1 MDTAHGKVYLI
12 GAGPGDPGLITVKAA
27 ECIKNADVV
36 VYDYLASPALLAY
49 ADQNAEIIYVGKKGG
64 DHTLT
69 QDKINELLAQKAKQ
83 GHVVA
88 RLKGGDPFIFG
99 RGGEEAETLIQ
110 QKIPFEV
117 VPGVT
122 SAVAAPAYAGIPLTH
137 RDYTSS
143 VSLITGHEDPLKAES
158 SIQWD
163 CLAKSGSTLV
173 FLMGVKNLPNIVTQL
188 IKNGKAPR
196 TPVALVRWGTTTLQ
210 ETVSGTLENIVD
222 KVKEARLKPP
232 AVIVVGEVVA
242 LREKM
247 QWFENRPLFGKK
259 IVVTRA
265 RVQASGLVDKLR
277 RLGAHCIEVPTIEVV
292 PPEDNTALEKA
303 INHLER
309 YDWIIFTSVNGVKH
323 FFNSLFSQGLDV
335 RALGHHQ
342 FACIGPV
349 TRDELQKFGIISDV
363 LPETYRAESIVAAF
377 KNSEIKGKQILL
389 PRAMEARTILPE
401 ELEKMGAH
409 VHEVAAYE
417 TRQVTDA
424 RDDLLNHLHDQE
436 IDMVTFTSSSTVK
449 NFMALIPQQNQA
461 SLLSK
466 ITHACIGPI
475 TEDTAISLGITPQ
488 IVADTYTIDGLVEAI
503 VAYYANEKEVSS

>member
-1 MDTAHGKVYLI
+1 MDKTNGKIYLI

-27 ECIKNADVV
+27 ECIKAADVV
-36 VYDYLASPALLAY
+36 IYDYLAAPALLSY
-49 ADQNAEIIYVGKKGG
+49 ARQDAEIIYVGKKGG

-69 QDKINELLAQKAKQ
+69 QDKISELLAQKAEQ

-99 RGGEEAETLIQ
+99 RGGEEAEVLI
-110 QKIPFEV
+110 KRNIDFEV

-143 VSLITGHEDPLKAES
+143 VSLITGHEDPLKETS

-163 CLAKSGSTLV
+163 CFAKSGSTLV

-188 IKNGKAPR
+188 TANGKAPQ

-210 ETVSGTLENIVD
+210 ETISGTLENIVE
-222 KVKEARLKPP
+222 KVQEAKLKPP
-232 AVIVVGEVVA
+232 AIIVVGEVVS
-242 LREKM
+242 LRENMK
-247 QWFENRPLFGKK
+247 WFENKPLFGKK

-277 RLGAHCIEVPTIEVV
+277 QLGAHCVEIPTIKVV
-292 PPEDNTALEKA
+292 APEDNTPLVDAVNSLDQYE
-303 INHLER
+303 
-309 YDWIIFTSVNGVKH
+309 WIIFTSVNGVKY
-323 FFNSLFSQGLDV
+323 FFKTLFAQGLDV
-335 RALGHHQ
+335 RALGNHQ

-349 TRDELQKFGIISDV
+349 TRDELEKFGIISDV
-363 LPETYRAESIVAAF
+363 LPETYRAESVVDAF
-377 KNSEIKGKQILL
+377 KGRGISGKKILL

-401 ELEKMGAH
+401 ELRNMGAH
-409 VHEVAAYE
+409 VHEVTAYE
-417 TRQVTDA
+417 TQQVSTAKDELMA
-424 RDDLLNHLHDQE
+424 LLKEGE

-449 NFMALIPQQNQA
+449 NFMALIPEEDRA
-461 SLLSK
+461 SLLSEV
-466 ITHACIGPI
+466 IHTCIGPI

-488 IVADTYTIDGLVEAI
+488 IVADTYTIDGLVDVI
-503 VAYYANEKEVSS
+503 LAYYTRKES

>member
-1 MDTAHGKVYLI
+1 MDKTNGKIYLI

-27 ECIKNADVV
+27 ECIKAADVV
-36 VYDYLASPALLAY
+36 VYDYLAAPALLSY
-49 ADQNAEIIYVGKKGG
+49 AREDAEIIYVGKKGG

-69 QDKINELLAQKAKQ
+69 QDKINELLAQKAEQ

-99 RGGEEAETLIQ
+99 RGGEEAEVLI
-110 QKIPFEV
+110 KRNIDFEV

-143 VSLITGHEDPLKAES
+143 VSLITGHEDPRKETS

-163 CLAKSGSTLV
+163 CFAKSGSTLV

-188 IKNGKAPR
+188 TANGKSPQ

-210 ETVSGTLENIVD
+210 ETVSGTLENIVE
-222 KVKEARLKPP
+222 KVQEAKLKPP
-232 AVIVVGEVVA
+232 AIIVVGEVVS
-242 LREKM
+242 LRENMK
-247 QWFENRPLFGKK
+247 WFENKPLFGKK

-277 RLGAHCIEVPTIEVV
+277 QLGAHCVEIPTIKVV
-292 PPEDNTALEKA
+292 APEDNTPLVDAVKSLDQYE
-303 INHLER
+303 
-309 YDWIIFTSVNGVKH
+309 WIIFTSVNGVKY
-323 FFNSLFSQGLDV
+323 FFKTLFAQGLDV
-335 RALGHHQ
+335 RALGNHQ

-349 TRDELQKFGIISDV
+349 TRDELEKFGIISDV
-363 LPETYRAESIVAAF
+363 LPETYRAESVVDAF
-377 KNSEIKGKQILL
+377 KDHGISDKRILL

-401 ELEKMGAH
+401 ELRNMGAH
-409 VHEVAAYE
+409 VHEVTAYE
-417 TRQVTDA
+417 TRQVSNAKDELMA
-424 RDDLLNHLHDQE
+424 LLKDGK

-449 NFMALIPQQNQA
+449 NFMALIPEEDRA
-461 SLLSK
+461 SLLSEV
-466 ITHACIGPI
+466 IHACIGPI
-475 TEDTAISLGITPQ
+475 TEDTAISLGLAPQ
-488 IVADTYTIDGLVEAI
+488 IVADTYTIDGLVDVI
-503 VAYYANEKEVSS
+503 VAYYTRKES

>member
-1 MDTAHGKVYLI
+1 MDKTNGKIYLI

-27 ECIKNADVV
+27 ECIKTADVV
-36 VYDYLASPALLAY
+36 VYDYLAAPALLSY
-49 ADQNAEIIYVGKKGG
+49 AREDAEIIYVGKKGG

-69 QDKINELLAQKAKQ
+69 QDKINELLAQKGEE

-99 RGGEEAETLIQ
+99 RGGEEAEFLIQ
-110 QKIPFEV
+110 RNIDFEV

-143 VSLITGHEDPLKAES
+143 VSLITGHEDPLKETS

-163 CLAKSGSTLV
+163 CFAKSGSTLV

-188 IKNGKAPR
+188 TANGKSPQ
-196 TPVALVRWGTTTLQ
+196 TPVALVRWGTTTQQ
-210 ETVSGTLENIVD
+210 ETVSGTLENIVE

-232 AVIVVGEVVA
+232 AIIVVGEVVS
-242 LREKM
+242 LRENMK
-247 QWFENRPLFGKK
+247 WFENKPLFGKK

-277 RLGAHCIEVPTIEVV
+277 QLGAHCVEIPTIKVV
-292 PPEDNTALEKA
+292 APEDNTPLVDAVKSLDQYE
-303 INHLER
+303 
-309 YDWIIFTSVNGVKH
+309 WIIFTSVNGVKY
-323 FFNSLFSQGLDV
+323 FFKTLFAQGLDV
-335 RALGHHQ
+335 RALGNHQ

-349 TRDELQKFGIISDV
+349 TRDELEKFGIISDV
-363 LPETYRAESIVAAF
+363 LPKTYRAESVVDAF
-377 KNSEIKGKQILL
+377 KDRGISDKKILL

-401 ELEKMGAH
+401 ELRNMGAH
-409 VHEVAAYE
+409 VHEVTAYE
-417 TRQVTDA
+417 TQQVSNA
-424 RDDLLNHLHDQE
+424 KNELMALLKDGE

-449 NFMALIPQQNQA
+449 NFMALIPEQDRA
-461 SLLSK
+461 PLLSK
-466 ITHACIGPI
+466 VIHACIGPI
-475 TEDTAISLGITPQ
+475 TEDTAISLGLAPQ
-488 IVADTYTIDGLVEAI
+488 IVADTYTIDGLVDVI
-503 VAYYANEKEVSS
+503 VAYYTRKES

>member
-1 MDTAHGKVYLI
+1 MDTANGKVYLI

-27 ECIKNADVV
+27 KCIKNADVV
-36 VYDYLASPALLAY
+36 VYDYLASPVLLKY
-49 ADQNAEIIYVGKKGG
+49 ADKNAEIIYVGKKGG

-69 QDKINELLAQKAKQ
+69 QDKINELLAQKAEQ

-99 RGGEEAETLIQ
+99 RGGEEAETLIER
-110 QKIPFEV
+110 KIPFEV

-143 VSLITGHEDPLKAES
+143 VSLITGHEDPLKEAS
-158 SIQWD
+158 SIKWD

-188 IKNGKAPR
+188 VKNGKSAQ

-210 ETVSGTLENIVD
+210 ETVSGTLKDIVN
-222 KVKEARLKPP
+222 KVKKARLKPP
-232 AVIVVGEVVA
+232 AIIVVGEVVS

-265 RVQASGLVDKLR
+265 RIQASSLVDKLR
-277 RLGAHCIEVPTIEVV
+277 QLGAHCVEVPTIQVV
-292 PPEDNTALEKA
+292 PPEDNTALKDAVNSLDRFE
-303 INHLER
+303 
-309 YDWIIFTSVNGVKH
+309 WIIFTSVNGVKY
-323 FFNSLFSQGLDV
+323 FFKTLFDQGLDV
-335 RALGHHQ
+335 RALGAHQ

-349 TRDELQKFGIISDV
+349 TRDELRKFGIVSDV
-363 LPETYRAESIVAAF
+363 LPETYRAESVVTAF
-377 KNSEIKGKQILL
+377 KDKAIEGKSVLL

-401 ELEKMGAH
+401 ELENMGAH
-409 VHEVAAYE
+409 VHEVTAYE
-417 TRQVTDA
+417 TRQVMDGQEE
-424 RDDLLNHLHDQE
+424 LLALLHDQE

-449 NFMALIPQQNQA
+449 NFMALIPPEDQK
-461 SLLSK
+461 SLLNG
-466 ITHACIGPI
+466 ITNACIGPI
-475 TEDTAISLGITPQ
+475 TADTAVSLDITPH
-488 IVADTYTIDGLVEAI
+488 IVAQEYTIDGLVEAI
-503 VAYYANEKEVSS
+503 VAYYAPGEAAS

>member
-1 MDTAHGKVYLI
+1 MDSTNGKVYLI

-27 ECIKNADVV
+27 ACIKEADVV

-49 ADQNAEIIYVGKKGG
+49 ADKNAEIIYVGKKGG

-69 QDKINELLAQKAKQ
+69 QDKINELLAQKGEQ

-110 QKIPFEV
+110 RNIPFEV

-143 VSLITGHEDPLKAES
+143 VSLITGHEDPLKETS

-173 FLMGVKNLPNIVTQL
+173 FLMGVKNLPNITTRL
-188 IKNGKAPR
+188 MENGKSPD
-196 TPVALVRWGTTTLQ
+196 TPVALVRWGTTPRQ
-210 ETVSGTLENIVD
+210 QTVSGTLGDIVET
-222 KVKEARLKPP
+222 VKKAKLKAP
-232 AVIVVGEVVA
+232 AIIVVGEVVS

-247 QWFENRPLFGKK
+247 KWFETNPLFGKT

-265 RVQASGLVDKLR
+265 RVQASGLVDRLR
-277 RLGAHCIEVPTIEVV
+277 RLGAHCVEIPTIEVI
-292 PPEDNTALEKA
+292 PPEDNTPLEDAISALEQ
-303 INHLER
+303 
-309 YDWIIFTSVNGVKH
+309 YDWIIFTSVNGVKY
-323 FFNSLFSQGLDV
+323 FFNTLFSKGLDV
-335 RALGHHQ
+335 RALGSHQ

-349 TRDELQKFGIISDV
+349 TRDELKKYGIVSDV
-363 LPETYRAESIVAAF
+363 LPETYRAESVVAAF
-377 KNSEIKGKQILL
+377 AHHDIKGKNILL
-389 PRAMEARTILPE
+389 PRAMEARTVLPD
-401 ELEKMGAH
+401 ELKKMGAH
-409 VHEVAAYE
+409 VHDVATYE
-417 TRQVTDA
+417 TRQAPGTGDA
-424 RDDLLNHLHDQE
+424 LLSLLNEQK

-449 NFMALIPQQNQA
+449 NFMALIPRENQ
-461 SLLSK
+461 STLLSG

-475 TEDTAISLGITPQ
+475 TEKTAISLGISPR
-488 IVADTYTIDGLVEAI
+488 IVADTYTIDGLVDAI
-503 VAYYANEKEVSS
+503 VAYYEKKECP